1 MIFYQVIKRC
11 INFGTSAE
19 SYMILMRVGNQK
31 TANNNKTS
39 AMEQICVFHPV
50 K

>member
-1 MIFYQVIKRC
+1 
-11 INFGTSAE
+11 
-19 SYMILMRVGNQK
+19 MILMRVGNQK
-31 TANNNKTS
+31 TANNNKIS